1 MWRVTWR
8 NLFARKVR
16 LLLSG
21 FAIVLG
27 VAFVAGS
34 FILTDTIKDAFTGI
48 IRGSTPDVQVAPKGA
63 GDFTS
68 GSDSRTIPAS
78 VVTDLERLPQ
88 AAAVDGGSS
97 VQGVYV
103 LDKDHKVVSGGGA
116 PGLAFDFGRTRAI
129 TGNPIVTIVDGSAP
143 VGIGEVALDQQTA
156 DKAGY
161 SVGDTV
167 ALVTPGPK
175 PQMTVRLS
183 GIVRFGQT
191 GNAGGAT
198 LTIFGQ
204 RAIQQLFFGGRNVF
218 TDISLTAKPGVS
230 QQQLA
235 DAAQKLLPAGILA
248 RTGDEVASEGE
259 KAINQVLS
267 FLNYFL
273 LTFAAISLVV
283 GIFLIVNT
291 FSILVAQRSREL
303 ALLRAMGASK
313 RQVNRSVLAEAFVVG
328 LVGTTAGVGVGYLLA
343 MALRWIFGKI
353 GLDLTGVPMP
363 VSPRTVIAAYLAG
376 MVTTLIAA
384 YLPARRAGRISPV
397 AAMRDEVALP
407 ESSMRRRMV
416 VGVGLVVVGAAAA
429 VAGFLGSGGTGL
441 LGIGLGAL
449 AILVGI
455 ALMSAVLGRP
465 VILLLGMLYRR
476 LFGSV
481 GQLATQNSLRNPRRT
496 AATASALMIGLAL
509 VATMS
514 ILGQSAKAST
524 DKAISD
530 TLTADFVVSNIVGTP
545 FSPTIAKEIR
555 QQPGVQTVAEFR
567 SANGEINGDQVYLGA
582 ADPAQLQQALVI
594 PMQSGGVG
602 ALADDTILV
611 DKSAASQHGYH
622 LGDVVP
628 LKLQG
633 GTQRLKVAGVFSASA
648 AVPANYLVT
657 LNALAKGALA
667 PQDSLLFITPKRG
680 VSASTLHDQ
689 VDPITKNLPT
699 VTLQDPQGFASAQ
712 SQQINQFLYMIY
724 ALLAF
729 SILIAALGIVNT
741 LALSVIERTRE
752 VGLLRA
758 IGLSRR
764 QLRRMVRLESI
775 AIAVLGAVLGVL
787 IGIAFGVSLVEA
799 LSDQGL
805 DVLAVPWLQI
815 VVFVLLAALIGVLA
829 AWLPARRAAKL
840 NVLDAISTE

>member
-48 IRGSTPDVQVAPKGA
+48 IKGSTADVEVAPKGA
-63 GDFTS
+63 GDFDS
-68 GSDSRTIPAS
+68 GSDSRTISAA
-78 VVTDLERLPQ
+78 VVQRLSALPE
-88 AAAVDGGSS
+88 AAAVEGTNA

-103 LDKDHKVVSGGGA
+103 LDEDHEVVSGGGA
-116 PGLAFDFGRTRAI
+116 PGFAYNYGDMRAI
-129 TGNPIVTIVDGSAP
+129 TGNTIFTIVDGVAP
-143 VGIGEVALDQQTA
+143 VATDEIALDEQTA

-161 SVGDTV
+161 HVGDRV
-167 ALVTPGPK
+167 ALVTPGPT
-175 PQMTVRLS
+175 PQMTVTLS
-183 GIVRFGQT
+183 GIVRFGKT
-191 GNAGGAT
+191 GNAAGAT
-198 LTIFGQ
+198 LTIFGTQ
-204 RAIQQLFFGGRNVF
+204 AIQDLFFDGSDVYTG
-218 TDISLTAKPGVS
+218 ISLNAAPGVS
-230 QQQLA
+230 QQELA
-235 DAAQKLLPAGILA
+235 TAAQKLLPPGIQA

-259 KAINQVLS
+259 KAIDQILS

-283 GIFLIVNT
+283 GIFLIINT

-313 RQVNRSVLAEAFVVG
+313 KQVNRSVLAEAFVVG

-363 VSPRTVIAAYLAG
+363 LAPRTIIAAYLAG

-384 YLPARRAGRISPV
+384 YLPARRASRISPV

-407 ESSMRRRMV
+407 ESSMRRRMIIGGALL
-416 VGVGLVVVGAAAA
+416 VGGVAAA
-429 VAGFLGSGGTGL
+429 VGGFLGSGGVGL

-449 AILVGI
+449 AILVGV
-455 ALMSAVLGRP
+455 ALMSALIGRP
-465 VILLLGMLYRR
+465 LIIGLGWVYRA
-476 LFGSV
+476 LFGPI

-514 ILGQSAKAST
+514 IFGQSAKAST
-524 DKAISD
+524 DKAVND
-530 TLTADFVVSNIVGTP
+530 TLTADFVVSNAVGTP
-545 FSPTIAKEIR
+545 FSPTIAEQIR
-555 QQPGVQTVAEFR
+555 KQPGVQTVAEFR
-567 SANGEINGDQVYLGA
+567 SANGEIDGDQVFLGA
-582 ADPAQLQQALVI
+582 ADPMQLQEVLDI
-594 PMQSGGVG
+594 PMQSGSV
-602 ALADDTILV
+602 ADLDNGTILV
-611 DKSAASQHGYH
+611 DKSAASSHDYAV
-622 LGDVVP
+622 GDAIA

-633 GTQRLKVAGVFSASA
+633 GTQRLKVAGIFAASA
-648 AVPANYLVT
+648 AVPANYLIT
-657 LNALAKGALA
+657 LDTLAAGALKPEDA
-667 PQDSLLFITPKRG
+667 LLFITPQPG
-680 VSASTLHDQ
+680 VSADELHDQ
-689 VDPITKNLPT
+689 IDPITKELPT
-699 VTLQDPQGFASAQ
+699 VSLQDPEGFANTQ
-712 SQQINQFLYMIY
+712 SEQIDQFLYMIY

-787 IGIAFGVSLVEA
+787 IGIAFGISLVKA

-805 DVLAVPWLQI
+805 EVLSVPWAQI
-815 VVFVLLAALIGVLA
+815 VIFVLVAAVIGVLA

-840 NVLDAISTE
+840 NVLDAISTQ